1 MSASQVRKKIL
12 LLFAHPSQQ
21 RSEVNRPMFELA
33 KSLDFVT
40 CVDLYSE
47 YPRHHINI
55 NREQQRLVEHDIVI
69 FQFPF
74 YWYSTPSL
82 LKEWQDLVLE
92 YNFAY
97 GPDGNALHDK
107 TFICA
112 LSAGGAEQ
120 AYRAEGYNHF
130 TVRELLQ
137 PLEQTARLT
146 GMRYLPPFAIFSS
159 RSTQCQRQQHLAN
172 WRKLLEALSFELID
186 HDKVAELTTIN
197 DALPALPNLASMA
210 V

>member
-1 MSASQVRKKIL
+1 MSASQARKKIL

-21 RSEVNRPMFELA
+21 RSEVNLPMFELA

-40 CVDLYSE
+40 YVDLYRE

-97 GPDGNALHDK
+97 GPDGTALHGK

-120 AYRAEGYNHF
+120 AYRADGYNHF

-159 RSTQCQRQQHLAN
+159 RSTQCQRQQHLAH
-172 WRKLLEALSFELID
+172 WRKLLEALSFELIN